1 MNPTPLRQTHLKR
14 GKTSAVIPL
23 SYLGYPQLMLSAG
36 MLSLLMS
43 QATVA
48 APAMPKLE
56 VIAEWNRLSYDLGD
70 AAAEKAYQGQETYK
84 KVLLQGVNLDSK
96 GNIYVTTARWG
107 GPEVPAT
114 LSKLVRNNGQWLLQP
129 YPSLAMN
136 KVGDPKAL
144 QAVLGFEIDRNDVM
158 WILDQGHIAGK
169 PSQPG
174 AEKLVLWDIKGNR
187 EIQRYEFSDK
197 DSDKNCSFLNDV
209 VVDNDT
215 GFAYITDSGIFCDPL
230 HGGLIV
236 YDSKNNRARR
246 VLDRTVF
253 TNDEAGFVFRIDNR
267 PVLEKTPMRTGADGI
282 ALTGDKKTLYWTNLT
297 GHALYALDTAL
308 LRDFNTTEAEL
319 RSAVKRVT
327 TLSSNTDGMTCD
339 RQNNLFMTALELN
352 GVMLRD
358 AKTGEVSTYVS
369 HPEMSWPDTLHWG
382 PDGNLYLTTGHLHLW
397 VDGAMNF
404 DNPAVPNFRIWRIQ
418 TDRQSYTAE

>member
-1 MNPTPLRQTHLKR
+1 MPDSLAYRR
-14 GKTSAVIPL
+14 
-23 SYLGYPQLMLSAG
+23 LGVAAATISFFL
-36 MLSLLMS
+36 S

-48 APAMPKLE
+48 APPMPKVE

-70 AAAEKAYQGQETYK
+70 AAAEKAYQDNETYK
-84 KVLLQGVNLDSK
+84 KVLLQGVKLDSK
-96 GNIYVTTARWG
+96 GNIYVSTARWG

-114 LSKLVRNNGQWLLQP
+114 LSKLVKKDGQWLLQP
-129 YPSLAMN
+129 YPSLALN

-169 PSQPG
+169 PSEAG
-174 AEKLVLWDIKGNR
+174 AEKLVLWDINGDR

-209 VVDNDT
+209 NVDNDT

-230 HGGLIV
+230 DGGLIV

-267 PVLEKTPMRTGADGI
+267 PVLQKTPMRTGADGI
-282 ALTGDKKTLYWTNLT
+282 ALSGDKKTLYWTNLT

-308 LRDFNTTEAEL
+308 LRDFNTSEAEL
-319 RSAVKRVT
+319 RTSVKRVA
-327 TLSSNTDGMTCD
+327 TLPSNTDGMTCD
-339 RQNNLFMTALELN
+339 SQNNLFMTALQLN

-369 HPEMSWPDTLHWG
+369 HPDMSWPDTLGWG
-382 PDGNLYLTTGHLHLW
+382 PDGNLYLVTGHLHLW
-397 VDGAMNF
+397 VDGVMNF
-404 DNPAVPNFRIWRIQ
+404 DKSAGPNFRIWKIQ
-418 TDRQSYTAE
+418 ADRQSYTAK